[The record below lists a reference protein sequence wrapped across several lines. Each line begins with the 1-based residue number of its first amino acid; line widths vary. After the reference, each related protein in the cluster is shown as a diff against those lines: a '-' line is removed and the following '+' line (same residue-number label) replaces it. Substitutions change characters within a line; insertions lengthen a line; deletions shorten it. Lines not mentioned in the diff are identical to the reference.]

1 MMKMKDRELLTA
13 LQIPLQSYSYD
24 DAMAAEA
31 QAGRPWYISLLL
43 GVSGWFAGLFVLIF
57 VALLVRPTA
66 PPAML
71 FCGAFLIAAAWGLYK
86 IDRNGTFVAQ
96 LALAFSLAGQVLVV
110 FGLSHDLKSIAQP
123 AFVAFVLQT
132 ILVFIMP
139 NALHRTISALFAC
152 AALAVTVT
160 YTLFADTNSYR
171 YGMETLN
178 PTPTLS
184 YGLAGWAITWLP
196 IAALTYWLIRHEAR
210 WMARGWQAI
219 ARPALTGLIIG
230 LAFATLISHPFEMF
244 KWSGR
249 PPNNLG
255 WLAIW
260 PLLSA
265 IAAVGAVAAGF
276 ALKSRALM
284 GIGLVGALLHTSH
297 FYYALGTTLLLKS
310 LIMAVMGLALLGG
323 AYLLKQRGEHV

>member
-1 MMKMKDRELLTA
+1 MKMNGRELLAA
-13 LQIPLQSYSYD
+13 LQIPLQAPSD
-24 DAMAAEA
+24 NHAVAAEV
-31 QAGRPWYISLLL
+31 QADRPWYISLLL
-43 GVSGWFAGLFVLIF
+43 GVCGWFAGLFVLVF
-57 VALLVRPTA
+57 VALLFRPTT
-66 PPAML
+66 PSAML
-71 FCGAFLIAAAWGLYK
+71 FCGALLIAAAWGLYK

-110 FGLSHDLKSIAQP
+110 FGLSHDLKNIARP
-123 AFVAFVLQT
+123 ALIAFALQT
-132 ILVFIMP
+132 LLVFIMP

-178 PTPTLS
+178 PTPSLS

-196 IAALTYWLIRHEAR
+196 IAAFTYWLIRHEAR
-210 WMARGWQAI
+210 WMARGWQAV
-219 ARPALTGLIIG
+219 ARPALSGLIIG

-249 PPNNLG
+249 NVNDLG
-255 WLAIW
+255 WLALW

-265 IAAVGAVAAGF
+265 IAAVGAIAAGF

-310 LIMAVMGLALLGG
+310 LIMAVMGLALLGV
-323 AYLLKQRGEHV
+323 AYLLKRRGEHA